1 MFSRKKVKQDTRHG
15 AHRQPGR
22 NAVRGEADVTRT
34 SVTGCT
40 ERGEQPDGAHLVVTH
55 CHGKN
60 LHYVTARRMTVF
72 QNKL

>member
-1 MFSRKKVKQDTRHG
+1 MKLDTRQG
-15 AHRQPGR
+15 ALRQPGR
-22 NAVRGEADVTRT
+22 KAARGEADVTLT